1 MGRIFWG
8 VDLMASLSKRTIE
21 TLNDLVEI
29 KLSCIQVFDRDDARE
44 MAALERARRE
54 LSALLSGE
62 NGQTVVPFPDADGDT
77 DNAPAAAT
85 G

>member
-1 MGRIFWG
+1 
-8 VDLMASLSKRTIE
+8 MASLSKRTIE

-54 LSALLSGE
+54 LAALLPKL
-62 NGQTVVPFPDADGDT
+62 NGQTVVPFPDAEEDGET
-77 DNAPAAAT
+77 APARAA

>member
-1 MGRIFWG
+1 M
-8 VDLMASLSKRTIE
+8 MASLSKRTIE

-44 MAALERARRE
+44 MAALESARRE
-54 LSALLSGE
+54 LTALLPTK
-62 NGQTVVPFPDADGDT
+62 NAQTVVPFPDAEDGAGT
-77 DNAPAAAT
+77 AKARAT

>member
-1 MGRIFWG
+1 
-8 VDLMASLSKRTIE
+8 MASLSKRTIE

-54 LSALLSGE
+54 LAALLPS
-62 NGQTVVPFPDADGDT
+62 TVVPFPEADDDAEG
-77 DNAPAAAT
+77 AAARAT
-85 G
+85 A

>member
-1 MGRIFWG
+1 
-8 VDLMASLSKRTIE
+8 MASLSKRTIE

-54 LSALLSGE
+54 LTVLLTGQDE
-62 NGQTVVPFPDADGDT
+62 QTVVPFPDADDS
-77 DNAPAAAT
+77 APAAAT
-85 G
+85 A

>member
-1 MGRIFWG
+1 
-8 VDLMASLSKRTIE
+8 MASLSKRTIE

-54 LSALLSGE
+54 LEALL
-62 NGQTVVPFPDADGDT
+62 GQTVVPFPDADEEL
-77 DNAPAAAT
+77 APARAT

>member
-1 MGRIFWG
+1 
-8 VDLMASLSKRTIE
+8 MASLSRRTIE

-54 LSALLSGE
+54 LAALLPGNQRS
-62 NGQTVVPFPDADGDT
+62 TVVRFPDADEAT
-77 DNAPAAAT
+77 DSLPAPVRAA

>member
-1 MGRIFWG
+1 
-8 VDLMASLSKRTIE
+8 MASLSKRTIE

-44 MAALERARRE
+44 MAVLESARRE
-54 LSALLSGE
+54 LAALLPGQK
-62 NGQTVVPFPDADGDT
+62 GQTVVPFPDADDSV
-77 DNAPAAAT
+77 PARAT

>member
-1 MGRIFWG
+1 
-8 VDLMASLSKRTIE
+8 MASLSKRTIE

-44 MAALERARRE
+44 MAALENARRE
-54 LSALLSGE
+54 LAELLP
-62 NGQTVVPFPDADGDT
+62 GQKGPTIVPFPDAEDADKS
-77 DNAPAAAT
+77 AKVRAA

>member
-1 MGRIFWG
+1 MWG
-8 VDLMASLSKRTIE
+8 VKLMASLSKRTIE

-54 LSALLSGE
+54 LTALLPAS
-62 NGQTVVPFPDADGDT
+62 NGQIVVPFPDAEEGAED
-77 DNAPAAAT
+77 APARAA

>member
-1 MGRIFWG
+1 M
-8 VDLMASLSKRTIE
+8 MASLSKRTIE

-54 LSALLSGE
+54 LTALLPDRNGE
-62 NGQTVVPFPDADGDT
+62 TVVPFPDAEDG
-77 DNAPAAAT
+77 AESVPARAA

>member
-1 MGRIFWG
+1 
-8 VDLMASLSKRTIE
+8 MASLSKRTIE

-54 LSALLSGE
+54 LSALLPAHK
-62 NGQTVVPFPDADGDT
+62 GQTVVPFPESEESGD
-77 DNAPAAAT
+77 DEPALAT

>member
-1 MGRIFWG
+1 
-8 VDLMASLSKRTIE
+8 MASLSKRTIE
-21 TLNDLVEI
+21 TLCDLVEI

-54 LSALLSGE
+54 LAALLPG
-62 NGQTVVPFPDADGDT
+62 NKGQSVVPFREEAGE
-77 DNAPAAAT
+77 AMPARAV

>member
-1 MGRIFWG
+1 
-8 VDLMASLSKRTIE
+8 MASLSKRTIE

-44 MAALERARRE
+44 MAALEGARRE
-54 LSALLSGE
+54 LTALLPGLSGE
-62 NGQTVVPFPDADGDT
+62 TVVPFPENEDET
-77 DNAPAAAT
+77 APARAA

>member
-1 MGRIFWG
+1 M
-8 VDLMASLSKRTIE
+8 MASLSKRTIE

-44 MAALERARRE
+44 MAALENARRE
-54 LSALLSGE
+54 LTALLPGQ
-62 NGQTVVPFPDADGDT
+62 NGQTVVPFPDAEDGAGT
-77 DNAPAAAT
+77 AKVQAT

>member
-1 MGRIFWG
+1 
-8 VDLMASLSKRTIE
+8 MASLSKRTIE

-54 LSALLSGE
+54 LAALLPKANGE
-62 NGQTVVPFPDADGDT
+62 TVVPFPESEEGADS
-77 DNAPAAAT
+77 APARAA

>member
-1 MGRIFWG
+1 
-8 VDLMASLSKRTIE
+8 MASLSKRTIE

-44 MAALERARRE
+44 MAALENARRE
-54 LSALLSGE
+54 LAELLPGQK
-62 NGQTVVPFPDADGDT
+62 GQTVVPFPDAEDGDDT
-77 DNAPAAAT
+77 AQVRAT

>member
-1 MGRIFWG
+1 
-8 VDLMASLSKRTIE
+8 MASLSKRTIE
-21 TLNDLVEI
+21 TLKDLVEI

-54 LSALLSGE
+54 LAALLPDL
-62 NGQTVVPFPDADGDT
+62 NGQTVVPFPDAEDGAET
-77 DNAPAAAT
+77 AAAQAT

>member
-1 MGRIFWG
+1 
-8 VDLMASLSKRTIE
+8 MASLSKRTIE

-54 LSALLSGE
+54 LAALLSSG
-62 NGQTVVPFPDADGDT
+62 NGHTVVPFPDAD
-77 DNAPAAAT
+77 DNAGSVPARAT

>member
-1 MGRIFWG
+1 
-8 VDLMASLSKRTIE
+8 MASLSKRTIE

-29 KLSCIQVFDRDDARE
+29 KLSCIQVFDRDDAKE

-54 LSALLSGE
+54 LAALLPNR
-62 NGQTVVPFPDADGDT
+62 NGQTVVAFPDGEDAADGE
-77 DNAPAAAT
+77 PAAAT

>member
-1 MGRIFWG
+1 
-8 VDLMASLSKRTIE
+8 MASLSKRTIE

-44 MAALERARRE
+44 MATLERARRE
-54 LSALLSGE
+54 LAELLTNR
-62 NGQTVVPFPDADGDT
+62 NGQTVVRFPDADDSAES
-77 DNAPAAAT
+77 APAAAT

>member
-1 MGRIFWG
+1 
-8 VDLMASLSKRTIE
+8 MASLSKRTIE

-29 KLSCIQVFDRDDARE
+29 KLSCIQVFDRDDAKE

-54 LSALLSGE
+54 LAALLPNR
-62 NGQTVVPFPDADGDT
+62 NGQTVVPFPEGEDTADGE
-77 DNAPAAAT
+77 PAAAA